1 MAFVLPF
8 TRASRN
14 ASIARELDLT
24 TRGLAGGM
32 ASTINDFGF
41 QSRIEVD
48 SAGAATGRDLRTT
61 WGREWTTRG
70 RGNYVAP
77 VAAAR
82 EVTSTT
88 GGRTRTDVGWR
99 SVRNVE
105 EMYGTWDDYIRQ
117 GANNSFFGNLRLRA
131 YEFLGGGSAIRDD
144 AGRIVGG
151 QMSGVNR
158 FIARAGGVGTM
169 LPAGIATY
177 FAAKDAI
184 KGYDENG
191 VFGAI
196 TGAAKGYVT
205 GAMGSR
211 VIGMSLLNPL
221 TAGVGAAALGG
232 MAYSAYKTFSVRSE
246 GNEYLKQK
254 KMSVSGW
261 QRGPSQA
268 FGSSIAMTMRQRSIQ
283 AMENSKFNG
292 MKSLGNESF
301 MMSAPRSRYA
311 NSTAIG
317 NAVPIIAY

>member
-1 MAFVLPF
+1 MAFVFPF
-8 TRASRN
+8 TSASRN
-14 ASIARELDLT
+14 AAIARELDLT

-48 SAGAATGRDLRTT
+48 SAGRATGRDLRTS

-70 RGNYVAP
+70 RGSYVAP
-77 VAAAR
+77 VSAAR
-82 EVTSTT
+82 EVSSTIA
-88 GGRTRTDVGWR
+88 GRTRTDVGWR

-105 EMYGTWDDYIRQ
+105 EMYGHWDDFIRGDQ
-117 GANNSFFGNLRLRA
+117 SLSGQFRLRA
-131 YEFLGGGSAIRDD
+131 YEFLGGGSAIRNE
-144 AGRIVGG
+144 AGEIVGG

-158 FIARAGGVGTM
+158 LLARAGGFGTV
-169 LPAGIATY
+169 LPAGIALY
-177 FAAKDAI
+177 FAGKDAMA
-184 KGYDENG
+184 GYDENG
-191 VFGAI
+191 IFGAI

-211 VIGMSLLNPL
+211 VIGMSLLNPA
-221 TAGVGAAALGG
+221 TAGLGAAVMGG
-232 MAYSAYKTFSVRSE
+232 LAYTGYKTFSVRSE
-246 GNEYLKQK
+246 GNEYLRQK
-254 KMSVSGW
+254 KMSMSGW

-268 FGSSIAMTMRQRSIQ
+268 FSSSIAMTMRQRSIQ

-292 MKSLGNESF
+292 MKSLGNESY